1 MFTGLGKCETVK
13 RKLDQQVECLGTISG
28 WANTSLTIN
37 AAEILSDCNLGDS
50 ICVNGTCL
58 TVTEFDK
65 TSFKVGVA
73 PESLR
78 RTNLGQLNKGDKV
91 NLERAVAGHVR
102 FGGHFVQGHVDT
114 TAVIRT
120 RIADGDAIALKFIPK
135 DASLLKYIVEKG
147 YIAIDGTSLTI
158 TAVDE
163 DTFDV
168 MLIAYSQERTVVALK
183 AVGDEVNIEV
193 DMIGKYVEKQVA
205 AYLK

>member
-1 MFTGLGKCETVK
+1 MN
-13 RKLDQQVECLGTISG
+13 G
-28 WANTSLTIN
+28 WDNTSLTIN
-37 AAEILSDCNLGDS
+37 AAEILSDCKLGDS
-50 ICVNGTCL
+50 ICINGTCL

-73 PESLR
+73 PETLR

-114 TAVIRT
+114 TAVIRSRT
-120 RIADGDAIALKFIPK
+120 ADGNAIAIKFAPK
-135 DASLLKYIVEKG
+135 DTSLLKYIVEKG

-183 AVGDEVNIEV
+183 TVGDEVNIEV